1 LRRFGVIENDFRW
14 FGEFNAAESGDDK
27 RSEQYSVKDGLTWSS
42 RYNKD
47 ENISQA

>member
-1 LRRFGVIENDFRW
+1 LRRFGVIEHDFRW

-27 RSEQYSVKDGLTWSS
+27 RSEQYSVKDGLTWTS